1 MMSTLL
7 NSAVFPGTQ
16 GGPLEH
22 TIAAKAVAFGEAL
35 SDEFFEYSLQVKKN
49 THALAE
55 ALLKK
60 DYNIISGGTVNH
72 CFLIDLK
79 NKNITGKEAEK
90 ALMDADITVNKNM
103 IPFDEQSPFITSG
116 IRIGAPAITTRGL
129 KEQDMSL
136 VADFIDRA
144 LMAAN
149 DDLALEELAE
159 EINAW
164 MGAFP
169 LFA

>member
-1 MMSTLL
+1 QVLSEVLVNRGLKITTG
-7 NSAVFPGTQ
+7 GTDCHLMVVDLT
-16 GGPLEH
+16 PLE
-22 TIAAKAVAFGEAL
+22 TL
-35 SDEFFEYSLQVKKN
+35 
-49 THALAE
+49 
-55 ALLKK
+55 
-60 DYNIISGGTVNH
+60 
-72 CFLIDLK
+72 
-79 NKNITGKEAEK
+79 TGKEAEK